1 MLHKSMKGIGMRDEI
16 LIRVIVTR
24 VEIDMQAIKAEFDH
38 KYNKRLEDMISSD
51 TSGNYKK
58 FLLALVGSG
67 SHWMCI
73 YIG

>member
-1 MLHKSMKGIGMRDEI
+1 MRDEI

-67 SHWMCI
+67 SH
-73 YIG
+73 